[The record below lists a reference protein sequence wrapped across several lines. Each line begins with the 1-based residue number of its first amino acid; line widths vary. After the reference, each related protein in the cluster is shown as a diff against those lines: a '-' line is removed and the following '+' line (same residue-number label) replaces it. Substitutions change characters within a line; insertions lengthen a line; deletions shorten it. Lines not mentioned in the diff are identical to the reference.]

1 MIEINW
7 LNISFFLSPVY
18 IVNIVFWYGENKVN
32 QLYVNMKKHA
42 K

>member
-7 LNISFFLSPVY
+7 LNISFFLSAVY

-32 QLYVNMKKHA
+32 QLYVNMKKQA